1 MIKELRAEEEN
12 LTLSDMYDSVL
23 NRSGYLKALED
34 IGYTVRTGIGRS
46 DYKIDIGVVNPDDP
60 GTYLMGI
67 MCGSESGFELTN
79 ARDRNIVQPSVLAGL
94 GWKIVNVHILDWLD
108 NDRKVLEYLNGE
120 IGKAL
125 AAYREGEPVQQE
137 EAPKKRE
144 LTFEKEESTESED
157 SHVYVPFVPEVIGDQ
172 AYFNDMSS
180 TSQIKRII
188 EAAVE
193 WEAPVSREV
202 LLHYVLAAF
211 GMKRS
216 ARAEQRFSEI
226 FDGMDLKTTQRKDSV
241 FVWRADQEPSEY
253 GDFRGPA
260 EDGSNKVFYNVKR
273 VFDVSQTNS
282 NRRQP
287 AQSVNRNPKD
297 ALIAMLDTAPVEV
310 ETVDSFMYSDTIA
323 EYNNDAGKLSVRR
336 GVNDEVKLFQSVAL
350 ELAFAELSVNSKSY
364 DRRELTF
371 AAVCTANM
379 LCKKFGVPA
388 ERFKITELPPSWQE
402 KDVKAVRAELSKI
415 RQATS
420 GICSRVNE
428 ELYRQRQEKTP
439 EREPRSGGRD
449 R

>member
-1 MIKELRAEEEN
+1 MTKNFQPKRNGNFQKNNQNRPMLSPEEYKAKQTEKKNALYKLLDEATQQVMSDPAEL
-12 LTLSDMYDSVL
+12 
-23 NRSGYLKALED
+23 
-34 IGYTVRTGIGRS
+34 
-46 DYKIDIGVVNPDDP
+46 
-60 GTYLMGI
+60 
-67 MCGSESGFELTN
+67 ESFLDTQS
-79 ARDRNIVQPSVLAGL
+79 RFDR
-94 GWKIVNVHILDWLD
+94 
-108 NDRKVLEYLNGE
+108 Y
-120 IGKAL
+120 
-125 AAYREGEPVQQE
+125 
-137 EAPKKRE
+137 
-144 LTFEKEESTESED
+144 
-157 SHVYVPFVPEVIGDQ
+157 
-172 AYFNDMSS
+172 S
-180 TSQIKRII
+180 TSNALLIYVQRPDATQIKDSKSWNKDNILINKGESSFTII
-188 EAAVE
+188 E
-193 WEAPVSREV
+193 P
-202 LLHYVLAAF
+202 
-211 GMKRS
+211 
-216 ARAEQRFSEI
+216 
-226 FDGMDLKTTQRKDSV
+226 
-241 FVWRADQEPSEY
+241 EP
-253 GDFRGPA
+253 A
-260 EDGSNKVFYNVKR
+260 KDGSNKIFYNPKC

-439 EREPRSGGRD
+439 VREPRSGGRD

>member
-1 MIKELRAEEEN
+1 MTKNFQPKRNGNFQKNNQNRPMLSPEEYKAKKAAERNEVFGLLDEA
-12 LTLSDMYDSVL
+12 TEQVMSDP
-23 NRSGYLKALED
+23 A
-34 IGYTVRTGIGRS
+34 
-46 DYKIDIGVVNPDDP
+46 
-60 GTYLMGI
+60 
-67 MCGSESGFELTN
+67 
-79 ARDRNIVQPSVLAGL
+79 
-94 GWKIVNVHILDWLD
+94 
-108 NDRKVLEYLNGE
+108 VLESFLDTQSRFDRYSTSNTLLIHCQRPDATQIKDFEGWAKDNIRINKGE
-120 IGKAL
+120 SSFAIL
-125 AAYREGEPVQQE
+125 EPV
-137 EAPKKRE
+137 
-144 LTFEKEESTESED
+144 
-157 SHVYVPFVPEVIGDQ
+157 
-172 AYFNDMSS
+172 
-180 TSQIKRII
+180 
-188 EAAVE
+188 
-193 WEAPVSREV
+193 
-202 LLHYVLAAF
+202 
-211 GMKRS
+211 
-216 ARAEQRFSEI
+216 
-226 FDGMDLKTTQRKDSV
+226 
-241 FVWRADQEPSEY
+241 
-253 GDFRGPA
+253 PA

-364 DRRELTF
+364 DRREFTF

-428 ELYRQRQEKTP
+428 ELYRQRQAKTP